1 MKAVDRFSMS
11 LLSIFGVVQVEAK
24 SDRSKIDETTLP
36 QARDSKFDVR
46 KDVSLRG
53 TSIIAP
59 ERTVEP
65 ELKETGQQ
73 FSLRERA

>member
-1 MKAVDRFSMS
+1 MKPVDRFSMS

-36 QARDSKFDVR
+36 RARDSKFDVR
-46 KDVSLRG
+46 KDVNLRG
-53 TSIIAP
+53 TSIMAS

-65 ELKETGQQ
+65 ESKETSQQ
-73 FSLRERA
+73 FSLRESA